1 MDSVKPSS
9 PRIGDRS
16 IIYLNITA
24 ADANGEVGFSTVHQR
39 VSVQEAEG
47 PSSRFVHLL
56 VKRTGTADRV
66 VVYWNI
72 TSTSAT
78 FFANDTGPQNGN
90 VTFEEGN
97 IPLRKIFQITC
108 ISKHKGFPFSIIF
121 CVQLKYFVLRQDY
134 DSLKYCSHISCTSYF
149 VENYKGWN
157 QTITSLL
164 KKKKEKEKAILHNS
178 ISVMV
183 MKYNYY

>member
-1 MDSVKPSS
+1 MKPSS
-9 PRIGDRS
+9 PRIGNRS

-90 VTFEEGN
+90 VTFKEGN
-97 IPLRKIFQITC
+97 PLRKIFQITC

-121 CVQLKYFVLRQDY
+121 CVQYFVLRQDCG
-134 DSLKYCSHISCTSYF
+134 SHKYCSHISCTSYF
-149 VENYKGWN
+149 VKNYKGWN
-157 QTITSLL
+157 QTKTSLL
-164 KKKKEKEKAILHNS
+164 KKKKKKKKKKQFFIMASQLW
-178 ISVMV
+178 
-183 MKYNYY
+183 